1 MFFSAQGD
9 TIQEPFDMQ
18 ELMGVTRQRNV
29 TSTSATEEEE
39 NINISNENF
48 IEYDKCVQKII
59 DEQEEV
65 ISLQDD
71 IVSTGGYL
79 GGLLSLSE
87 RNSIKTE
94 VDKAKKLFN
103 LHIRDDNSLKDLR
116 HIFDPLL
123 FQRLV
128 TGIKTACPTITN
140 ILEQLVLSSSTSRN
154 IIKTESMKMKAAVH
168 LLASLLDIR
177 DQHSKNDI
185 PMLFGMLCICYGAGP
200 AVIRVLQRLGLTES
214 FPTL

>member
-1 MFFSAQGD
+1 MFFSA
-9 TIQEPFDMQ
+9 PFDMQ
-18 ELMGVTRQRNV
+18 ELMGVTRHLEENV

-59 DEQEEV
+59 DEQEEI

-103 LHIRDDNSLKDLR
+103 LHIRDDNSSKDLR

-185 PMLFGMLCICYGAGP
+185 PMLFGLLCICYGAGP